1 MSSIKIYP
9 PAQLPN
15 EGVTDTQFSIWKEE
29 LEIYLECES
38 KFRKFL
44 PNGKYKTW
52 IAAEENEKRIL
63 VAITPDTADSLP
75 DMRRDLRQFISIVA
89 KNIHQDYYNPI
100 MRHSTSLQWIYKKIR
115 EDFDIQLQGI
125 HFLNL
130 LDFSFDVTGQ
140 TTPTGFYNQ
149 YRSMIIGNLA
159 KKDTKIEWKN
169 EKLQEDEKLT
179 PSHEDLILL
188 NVLMIIHPKLPN
200 YVRENYAHR
209 MGEGKRLMDF
219 KTEILSKAK
228 HYIQEINGVQNSA
241 TEDLEPQC
249 SYMSTSK
256 GNNFRFN
263 NRPQQQHQQQ
273 RRFQQNYQRQ
283 KTPTASNDPTPFCRV
298 CHLQGLSR
306 SVYTNHYLGQQ
317 SCPSLSAKDK
327 QMLTSR
333 FSQQLS
339 TISLEETDDDEI
351 IREYGY
357 GIQDDSVQSTEDI
370 QVNKKSSVDIKIDN
384 KSNDDNV
391 EHNFNFSHIPK
402 ISHIQP
408 VPTQTLTVTDS
419 NKKPVHLDIDSGAT
433 VSYAKYSTVIA
444 HGFKIRPNSQLSKL
458 ADGKTE
464 MASIGEINE
473 TFFRNSWS
481 VKFNA
486 IVTKNLHCDFV
497 AGTNF
502 MMQNSIIQDFNSKTI
517 TVHKKYNVSETSKS
531 LILPTEP
538 NNLLLQN
545 SQLNVILPHKS
556 VQLKVPHK
564 ESTLLAIQP
573 WHQNKNQEWP
583 KPQICSVQNGHIN
596 IKNEN
601 KEPVILKKSSKV
613 QVRTISNQMDKSEDI
628 ILDNKIED
636 ERDKNNTDKIEI
648 NTEDIDPNIIRYVH
662 DINHTYKDVF
672 NGDLKVGYNHRF
684 GKHIAQLN
692 WAGPS
697 KPTASKV
704 QNINY
709 DMETKKL
716 LQDVCNDLTQKGV
729 LGIPQDYNINV
740 QYCSPSFLV
749 RKQKAKN
756 KAKQDLTIDDVRLV
770 VNFSKLNGF
779 LKNIPTTVTKTKD
792 VFTQLG
798 KWNYIITM
806 DLQSGF
812 FQNHMSMTDAEWLGI
827 TTPFGGMRFL
837 KRSGQGLIGQSEEL
851 DELLSKILGDEMKE
865 GKCCRIADDIFVG
878 GTDQMETINNYK
890 EVLQKFQAANIKIS
904 AGKTKVFL
912 KSVDIL
918 GWVWK
923 QGGFIEPSPHRVNAL
938 KNTKHTD
945 INNVK
950 DLRSYLGLYKTLL
963 QASPNLT
970 LILNPFDLE
979 VADRESKETI
989 NWTRDLISQF
999 QIATAAVDKIQ
1010 TLYLPSPEDQI
1021 LIECDAAKSPPGL
1034 GHTVYAIKNGKKLP
1048 VAFHSVKLSQN
1059 HQKWQ
1064 ACELEALAFSCAINA
1079 EYDLLKECKKPII
1092 LSPDSKT
1099 VADAV
1104 KKIQKGSYSASPRI
1118 QSFIS
1123 NINRLPIIV
1132 QLASGKTNQNQ
1143 SSDYQSRHP
1152 STCVA
1157 EHCSICNFVTE
1168 TSNSVL
1174 LPPSIN
1180 SIEPANVMNNKN
1192 AWNLIQDQQKS
1203 TKEAKYL
1210 IKSGK
1215 TPSKISGKIQSEIR
1229 RLCSVAKINKN
1240 NLLIVES
1247 QPNKF
1252 STEKRELTVIPQSHL
1267 PALLSQIHNN
1277 MQHPSKAQL
1286 KSNFD
1291 KMYYSVGLMAAM
1303 ENLYT
1308 NCFFCASNKKIPDET
1323 NHQTLTDASV
1333 PGTHFHGDVIKRQS
1347 QNIFIIRDHF
1357 SSYTSAKIIKSES
1370 HKELKSAIIDTILPL
1385 KLSGKC
1391 ILKVDNATGFLPL
1404 INNKDPDLEKLQIIV
1419 KQTDQFNKNANA
1431 VVDKGCYEIEQELKR
1446 IEPDGRP
1453 ITNTTLQLAVTRL
1466 NYTLRRKGQISAY
1479 EIHHNRD
1486 MNTGTN
1492 LNLNYEN
1499 IKKDQIHT
1507 RNTANQRHNI
1517 SISNKEQSPKPGDIV
1532 VTTNKPNKHK
1542 AKDVFMV
1549 AKTDNKQVTI
1559 QRIVNPHS
1567 NPKLRAK
1574 QYTTTTDRIHVT
1586 NAFHKNTKTQQ
1597 SSTKKQTNNWNP
1609 IREIEREEN
1618 DDICATFE
1626 NVEVQQKEYQAFI
1639 RPQNLN
1645 NERPAL
1651 YQSLERANSI
1661 QREQAHKDR
1670 QRSISL
1676 DRLSTTSSI
1685 TVRSSS
1691 RAQNIEAK
1699 KRISSLYNKTQNI
1712 PQTDGLIT
1720 DSDSPNTSSPI
1731 NRKLRSSSTSDNL
1744 LDKPNDNDDTYDS
1757 DKSFDQW
1764 DYSDFKEHPDIDD
1777 VFPQQNLN
1785 DSFMNP
1791 PLNLEAKDTNVDTN
1805 RVYDFT
1811 QLLTSLAG
1819 PHGIENDHQKKGD
1832 ANH

>member
-29 LEIYLECES
+29 MEIYLECEA

-44 PNGKYKTW
+44 PNGKYQNW
-52 IAAEENEKRIL
+52 IAAEENDQRIL
-63 VAITPDTADSLP
+63 VAITPDTADLLP
-75 DMRRDLRQFISIVA
+75 DIRRDLRQFISIVA

-100 MRHSTSLQWIYKKIR
+100 MRHSTSLRWIYKKIR

-125 HFLNL
+125 HFMNI
-130 LDFSFDVTGQ
+130 LDLSFDITGQ
-140 TTPTGFYNQ
+140 TSPTGFYNQ

-179 PSHEDLILL
+179 PSHEDLIFL

-209 MGEGKRLMDF
+209 MGEGKRIMDF
-219 KTEILSKAK
+219 KTEILSKCK
-228 HYIQEINGVQNSA
+228 NYIQEISGNPIST
-241 TEDLEPQC
+241 TEDLDPQC

-256 GNNFRFN
+256 NNNFRSN
-263 NRPQQQHQQQ
+263 NKPYQQK
-273 RRFQQNYQRQ
+273 RFQQNYQRQ
-283 KTPTASNDPTPFCRV
+283 RKPTASNEPTPFCRV

-317 SCPSLSAKDK
+317 SCPSLSDKDK

-333 FSQQLS
+333 ISQQLS
-339 TISLEETDDDEI
+339 SISIEEEDDEDI

-357 GIQDDSVQSTEDI
+357 SLQDDPGQTSDDI
-370 QVNKKSSVDIKIDN
+370 QVNQIN
-384 KSNDDNV
+384 MDDNINKNDNI
-391 EHNFNFSHIPK
+391 EHNFNFSHTPK

-408 VPTQTLTVTDS
+408 IPTQTLTVTDAY
-419 NKKPVHLDIDSGAT
+419 NKPIHLDIDSGAT

-444 HGFKIRPNSQLSKL
+444 HGFKISPNSQLSKL

-502 MMQNSIIQDFNSKTI
+502 MMQNSIIQDFNSKSI
-517 TVHKKYNVSETSKS
+517 IVHKKFNVPETSKS

-545 SQLNVILPHKS
+545 SHLNVILPKKS
-556 VQLKVPHK
+556 VQLKVPYK

-573 WHQNKNQEWP
+573 WHQNKIQDWP
-583 KPQICSVQNGHIN
+583 KPQICSVLNGHID
-596 IKNEN
+596 IKNDSS
-601 KEPVILKKSSKV
+601 EPVVVKKQNKI
-613 QVRTISNQMDKSEDI
+613 QVRTISNKMENVENI
-628 ILDNKIED
+628 TVNNIVDN
-636 ERDKNNTDKIEI
+636 ERDKDNTDKIEV
-648 NTEDIDPNIIRYVH
+648 NQENIDPDIIRYVN

-672 NGDLKVGYNHRF
+672 NGDLTVGYNHRF

-692 WAGPS
+692 WAGSSRP
-697 KPTASKV
+697 AAAKV

-729 LGIPQDYNINV
+729 LGVPQEYNINV

-756 KAKQDLTIDDVRLV
+756 KAKKDLTIDDVRLV

-779 LKNIPTTVTKTKD
+779 LKNIPTSVTKPKD
-792 VFTQLG
+792 VFSQLG
-798 KWNYIITM
+798 KWNYIITL
-806 DLQSGF
+806 DLMSGF
-812 FQNHMSMTDAEWLGI
+812 FQNHMSMKDAEWLGI

-837 KRSGQGLIGQSEEL
+837 KRSGQGLIAQSEEL
-851 DELLSKILGDEMKE
+851 DELLSKVLGSEMKE
-865 GKCCRIADDIFVG
+865 GKCCRIADDIFIG
-878 GTDQMETINNYK
+878 GRDQKETANNYK

-904 AGKTKVFL
+904 ASKTKVFL

-918 GWVWK
+918 GWVWQ
-923 QGGFIEPSPHRVNAL
+923 QGGFLSPSPHRVNAL
-938 KNTKHTD
+938 KNTKYTD

-963 QASPNLT
+963 QASPKLT
-970 LILNPFDLE
+970 LILNPFDLI
-979 VADRESKETI
+979 VADRDSKETVE
-989 NWTRDLISQF
+989 WTRDLIAQF

-1034 GHTVYAIKNGKKLP
+1034 GHTVYAIKNDKKLP
-1048 VAFHSVKLSQN
+1048 VAFHSVKLSDN

-1064 ACELEALAFSCAINA
+1064 ACELEALAFSCAIHS
-1079 EYDLLKECKKPII
+1079 EYNLLKECKKPII

-1123 NINRLPIIV
+1123 NINRIPIIV

-1152 STCVA
+1152 STCTT
-1157 EHCSICNFVTE
+1157 EHCSVCNFVTE
-1168 TSNSVL
+1168 TSDSVL

-1180 SIEPANVMNNKN
+1180 SIKPENDMNNKK
-1192 AWNLIQDQQKS
+1192 AWNTIQDQQKP

-1215 TPSKISGKIQSEIR
+1215 TPSKVSGKIQSEIR

-1247 QPNKF
+1247 QPNRF
-1252 STEKRELTVIPQSHL
+1252 SSEKRELTVIPQSHL
-1267 PALLSQIHNN
+1267 PALLWQLHNK

-1291 KMYYSVGLMAAM
+1291 KMYYSVGLMAAI
-1303 ENLYT
+1303 ESLY
-1308 NCFFCASNKKIPDET
+1308 NDCFFCATQKKIPNIA
-1323 NHQTLTDASV
+1323 NHQTLTESSV
-1333 PGTHFHGDVIKRQS
+1333 PGTHFHGDVIRRQS
-1347 QNIFIIRDHF
+1347 QYIFIVRDHF
-1357 SSYTSAKIIKSES
+1357 SSYTSAKIIKSET
-1370 HKELKSAIIDTILPL
+1370 HKELKNAIIDTILPL

-1391 ILKVDNATGFLPL
+1391 NLKVDNATGFLPL
-1404 INNKDPDLEKLQIIV
+1404 IDNKDPDLERLQIIV
-1419 KQTDQFNKNANA
+1419 KQTDVFNKNENA
-1431 VVDKGCYEIEQELKR
+1431 VVDKGCFEIEQELKR

-1453 ITNTTLQLAVTRL
+1453 ITNTTLQLATTRL
-1466 NYTLRRKGQISAY
+1466 NHTLRRKGQISAF
-1479 EIHHNRD
+1479 EIHFNRD
-1486 MNTGTN
+1486 MNTGAN
-1492 LNLNYEN
+1492 LNLNYEE
-1499 IKKDQIHT
+1499 IRKDQIQT
-1507 RNTANQRHNI
+1507 RNKANDKHNM
-1517 SISNKEQSPKPGDIV
+1517 SVSSKQQNPKPGDIV
-1532 VTTNKPNKHK
+1532 VSTNKQNKHK

-1549 AKTDNKQVTI
+1549 AKADDKQITI
-1559 QRIVNPHS
+1559 QKILNPHS
-1567 NPKLRAK
+1567 DPKIRAK
-1574 QYTTTTDRIHVT
+1574 QYTTTNERIYVT
-1586 NAFHKNTKTQQ
+1586 NAFHKKNTVQKVKQ
-1597 SSTKKQTNNWNP
+1597 KQTNNWNP
-1609 IREIEREEN
+1609 IREMQRDEDNIE
-1618 DDICATFE
+1618 CATFE
-1626 NVEVQQKEYQAFI
+1626 HVENHQKEYQSFI
-1639 RPQNLN
+1639 RPQNIP
-1645 NERPAL
+1645 NERPLL
-1651 YQSLERANSI
+1651 YQHLDRTSNN
-1661 QREQAHKDR
+1661 QRSQAHR
-1670 QRSISL
+1670 ERPRSL
-1676 DRLSTTSSI
+1676 DRLYTSTSQQK
-1685 TVRSSS
+1685 RSSS
-1691 RAQNIEAK
+1691 RAQSIEAK
-1699 KRISSLYNKTQNI
+1699 KRISSLYNKTKNI
-1712 PQTDGLIT
+1712 PQTDGINT
-1720 DSDSPNTSSPI
+1720 ESDSPEPTPEKRKPI
-1731 NRKLRSSSTSDNL
+1731 FSSTSDNL
-1744 LDKPNDNDDTYDS
+1744 LDKTNDYETSYDS
-1757 DKSFDQW
+1757 DKSCDQW
-1764 DYSDFKEHPDIDD
+1764 DYSDLHQHPDIDD
-1777 VFPQQNLN
+1777 VFPQQPLD

-1791 PLNLEAKDTNVDTN
+1791 PLNLIATDTNVHTN

-1811 QLLTSLAG
+1811 QLLTTLSG
-1819 PHGIENDHQKKGD
+1819 HSNVEYDHQKKGD